1 MIRRLIKWMIYLLL
15 GVVLLIVVAILS
27 MDSIVR
33 ALTEKRIRDTTGMD
47 VKIGKLS
54 VGLASPGL
62 TIEDFVLYNTS
73 EFGGGPLVNM
83 PELRLI
89 IDSEAA
95 RAGKLKFTLVRL
107 NLAEVSVV
115 TDKKGRINLDQL
127 KEIQA
132 AENKKSGKTNQVGN
146 FEFAGVD
153 TLNVTLG
160 RARFI
165 NLADP
170 RLNRDVKFGIDHQVF
185 KDIKTMLDL
194 ETVAYALAMRSG
206 ASFLLTPPG
215 KPIPK
220 PAPAPRVTNAPSN
233 VISAEAPA
241 LPRRK

>member
-1 MIRRLIKWMIYLLL
+1 MIYLLL
-15 GVVLLIVVAILS
+15 GVVLVIAVLILS

-54 VGLASPGL
+54 IGLISPAL
-62 TIEDFVLYNTS
+62 TIEDFTLYNTA

-89 IDSEAA
+89 IDSDAG
-95 RAGKLKFTLVRL
+95 RAGKLKFNLVRL
-107 NLAEVSVV
+107 NLAEITVV

-127 KEIQA
+127 KDMQA
-132 AENKKSGKTNQVGN
+132 AEAKKSGKTNQIAS

-194 ETVAYALAMRSG
+194 ETVAYALALRSG
-206 ASFLLTPPG
+206 ASFLLNPAA
-215 KPIPK
+215 KQA
-220 PAPAPRVTNAPSN
+220 PAPAPRITNAPSK
-233 VISAEAPA
+233 VISAEIPAPA
-241 LPRRK
+241 RRK

>member
-1 MIRRLIKWMIYLLL
+1 MIYLLL
-15 GVVLLIVVAILS
+15 GVVVLIVVAILS

-54 VGLASPGL
+54 IGLVSPGL
-62 TIEDFVLYNTS
+62 TIENFTLYNIA

-89 IDSEAA
+89 IDRDAA
-95 RAGKLKFTLVRL
+95 RAGKLKFNLVRL
-107 NLAEVSVV
+107 NLAEVSIV

-132 AENKKSGKTNQVGN
+132 VENKKSGKTNQVGN
-146 FEFAGVD
+146 FEFAGID

-165 NLADP
+165 DLANP
-170 RLNRDVKFGIDHQVF
+170 RLNRDVNFGIDHQVF

-194 ETVAYALAMRSG
+194 ETVAYALAIRSG
-206 ASFLLTPPG
+206 AGFLLAPPG
-215 KPIPK
+215 KSIPT
-220 PAPAPRVTNAPSN
+220 PAPLPRVTNGPGN

-241 LPRRK
+241 LPKRR